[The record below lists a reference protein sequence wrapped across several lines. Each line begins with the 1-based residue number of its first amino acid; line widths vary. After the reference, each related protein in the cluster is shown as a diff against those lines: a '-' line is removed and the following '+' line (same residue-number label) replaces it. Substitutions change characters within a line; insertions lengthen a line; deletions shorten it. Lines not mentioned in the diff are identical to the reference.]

1 MCRSLLEATM
11 GIVLEATMGIA
22 RSLQGLWRDLFTQ
35 TGSAH
40 PRLEGV
46 VGAKKLLPGFSS
58 RELVL
63 NPDST
68 DLAQAARQPKQH
80 QNQYYEPE
88 RRPPCIAPA

>member
-1 MCRSLLEATM
+1 MKLVEVIPTKQTLPEVTTSVSAFASE
-11 GIVLEATMGIA
+11 VLGK
-22 RSLQGLWRDLFTQ
+22 
-35 TGSAH
+35 
-40 PRLEGV
+40 GV

-58 RELVL
+58 REIVL

-88 RRPPCIAPA
+88 RRPPCIAPARMPPYSSSERK